1 MFFVAERAA
10 DIAQVRVMR
19 IDLYD
24 RTAGVA
30 VRVVV
35 GIGYGLAFVL
45 TVTADTG
52 VLSGRLRGVCVLWQA
67 AQSTP
72 LCLSE
77 NAVPAW
83 IGAVT
88 PMTNATA
95 AQAANICFKIVSCFL

>member
-19 IDLYD
+19 IDLND

-35 GIGYGLAFVL
+35 GIGYCLAFVL

-52 VLSGRLRGVCVLWQA
+52 VLSGRLRGGLRFVASRAVN
-67 AQSTP
+67 P
-72 LCLSE
+72 LVFE
-77 NAVPAW
+77 
-83 IGAVT
+83 
-88 PMTNATA
+88 
-95 AQAANICFKIVSCFL
+95 